1 MAIIIQLQSRRIVQ
15 ARNLAQ
21 RFDVS
26 LRTIYRDMRALE
38 NAGLPITS
46 ETGRGY
52 SLVEGYHLP
61 PVMFTPQEI
70 GALLL
75 AERTAGLFNDP
86 ASQANLI
93 SALTKVRAV
102 LKDAQKDWAASVADQ
117 MSVFDL
123 NSGGA
128 NPDMH
133 TLQNALHEKKA
144 LAIRYR
150 SVNGDTVSR
159 RTIEP
164 VHMYFAGLHGY
175 LVAFC
180 QLRQD
185 YRIFRIDRI
194 EDLQPTRT
202 GFTRTHPPIEDI
214 LNRMLESK
222 TGHKVV
228 LRFAIQADWESFRN
242 YLPPGCILKTENDEG
257 GSVATLWVDSLPV
270 LGKWLVE
277 SAYAYEIVQ
286 PEELKAAARQYALGM
301 VDSYRRRAG
310 ALE

>member
-1 MAIIIQLQSRRIVQ
+1 MSIIIQLQSRRIVQ
-15 ARNLAQ
+15 ARDLAQ

-26 LRTIYRDMRALE
+26 LRTIYRDIRALE

-75 AERTAGLFNDP
+75 AERTAGLFNDL
-86 ASQANLI
+86 ASQASLT
-93 SALTKVRAV
+93 SALTKVQAV
-102 LKDAQKDWAASVADQ
+102 LKEAQKDWASSVADH

-123 NSGGA
+123 NFGA
-128 NPDMH
+128 TNPDMH

-150 SVNGDTVSR
+150 SVNGNTVSQ
-159 RTIEP
+159 RTVEP
-164 VHMYFAGLHGY
+164 VHIYFAGLYGY

-185 YRIFRIDRI
+185 YRIFRIDHI
-194 EDLQPTRT
+194 EDMQPIQTS
-202 GFTRTHPPIEDI
+202 FTLTHPPIEDI

-222 TGHKVV
+222 AGHKVV
-228 LRFAIQADWESFRN
+228 LRFAAQADWENFRN
-242 YLPPGCILKTENDEG
+242 YLLPGCVLKTENGEG
-257 GSVATLWVDSLPV
+257 GTEVTLWVDSLPV

-286 PEELKAAARQYALGM
+286 PEELRAAAHQYALEKA
-301 VDSYRRRAG
+301 DSYRQRAE
-310 ALE
+310 ALK

>member
-15 ARNLAQ
+15 ARDLAQ
-21 RFDVS
+21 RFGVS

-75 AERTAGLFNDP
+75 AERSAELFSDP
-86 ASQANLI
+86 ASQASLT
-93 SALTKVRAV
+93 SALTKVKAV
-102 LKDAQKDWAASVADQ
+102 LKDAQKDWAATVADQ
-117 MSVFDL
+117 MSSFDL
-123 NSGGA
+123 NAGSE

-133 TLQNALHEKKA
+133 LLQNALHEKKA
-144 LAIRYR
+144 LAIRYHA
-150 SVNGDTVSR
+150 VDGDAVSQRTV
-159 RTIEP
+159 EP
-164 VHMYFAGLHGY
+164 VHIYFAGLHAY

-185 YRIFRIDRI
+185 YRIFRIDHI
-194 EDLQPTRT
+194 TDVQPT
-202 GFTRTHPPIEDI
+202 GADFTRAHPPIEEI
-214 LNRMLESK
+214 LNRMLASK
-222 TGHKVV
+222 AGHTVV
-228 LRFAIQADWESFRN
+228 LRFANQADWDSFQS
-242 YLPPGCILKTENDEG
+242 YLPSGAILKTQNDMEG
-257 GSVATLWVDSLPV
+257 VVVTLWVDSLPV

-277 SAYAYEIVQ
+277 SSCEYEIIQ
-286 PEELKAAARQYALGM
+286 PEELRDAARWYALQM
-301 VDSYRRRAG
+301 AESYARRAKDLG
-310 ALE
+310 